1 MSDADPAPNGATPVW
16 ELTSETSRSP
26 TLEELLEHASHMQA
40 VRFGGGTLVG
50 ECLDTHHPHL
60 PHRVF
65 VEARDRDGEPV
76 RAWLPVLDHLRI
88 RAGAKVMLSKPD
100 NWPEPVVVGV
110 LLGLEQ
116 HATQDGA
123 AASDGPSLRLELGQ
137 ALVITGPNAQPLL
150 QVSATADGPKI
161 ELFQADVAIDMPG
174 CVRIGADRIELR
186 SRAGGVDI
194 RSDGDTIVR
203 SRFIR
208 LN

>member
-1 MSDADPAPNGATPVW
+1 MADADQTPDADAAPVV
-16 ELTSETSRSP
+16 ELSP
-26 TLEELLEHASHMQA
+26 TLEELLEHASRMQA

-65 VEARDRDGEPV
+65 VSARDQDGAPV
-76 RAWLPVLDHLRI
+76 CAWLPVLDQLRV
-88 RAGAKVMLSKPD
+88 RAGAKVLLSKPD

-110 LLGLEQ
+110 LLGLERPAEQ
-116 HATQDGA
+116 RESV
-123 AASDGPSLRLELGQ
+123 ASEGPSLRLELGQ
-137 ALVITGPNAQPLL
+137 ALVITGPDAQPLL
-150 QVSATADGPKI
+150 QVSATAEGPKI
-161 ELFQADVAIDMPG
+161 QLFQADVEVDLPG
-174 CVRIGADRIELR
+174 CVRIGADRIELH

-194 RSDGDTIVR
+194 RSEGDTVVR